1 MSPNGS
7 RPVVPLSAY
16 REPPNGLSMEWDR
29 IYRILIDPQGPRI
42 KLGLIFLG
50 GIERNKGCAND
61 AVEIAPVTEE
71 THVTR
76 VIAYPAS
83 HQRILRPLA

>member
-1 MSPNGS
+1 VT
-7 RPVVPLSAY
+7 RPTYLKEAH
-16 REPPNGLSMEWDR
+16 RFLAA
-29 IYRILIDPQGPRI
+29 DPQGPRI